1 MTARPRGA
9 DVGSGSTRPRED
21 APAGAAAL
29 RKGEQGTTLR
39 YRMMALARTRENV
52 ISLGRGDPDLDTPA
66 PIIESGL
73 ARFGVHG
80 HAPGAAGTP
89 GPGRAHE
96 PVRGLLSLRE
106 GIARRYASERG
117 ATIDPDT
124 EIIITNGAQEGLFL
138 AMLALVDP
146 GDRVACQDPRYSSYD
161 QAIGVA
167 GGEIVPIPT
176 GGDRPF
182 HLGPEDLR
190 EHAPG
195 ARVLVFVNPS
205 NPTGSCVG
213 PEGVRRLARAAD
225 ELGLVVL
232 ADEIYE
238 DVVFGKDPFLSFLAA
253 GGRRERIVVL
263 SGFSKAYAMTGFRV
277 GYLIGPPAFID
288 AVEALKSTTSGP
300 CPAFSQLTALAALGA
315 NPDPRQAYLDVYRRR
330 RRALIDGFARMG
342 IPHGPHGGGLFMW
355 ADVSRWRMD
364 AETFCYRLLDEAG
377 VLMFPG
383 NSFGDRWR
391 SWVRVSLLAP
401 EARIREAMDR
411 IGGFVG
417 GLDPHVTSGL

>member
-1 MTARPRGA
+1 MTPSARQPGQA
-9 DVGSGSTRPRED
+9 AGSASV
-21 APAGAAAL
+21 
-29 RKGEQGTTLR
+29 RKGERATSLR

-52 ISLGRGDPDLDTPA
+52 ISLGRGDPDLDTPP
-66 PIIESGL
+66 PIIEGGL
-73 ARFGVHG
+73 AHFAEHG
-80 HAPGAAGTP
+80 PTGSAPAPT
-89 GPGRAHE
+89 

-106 GIARRYASERG
+106 GIARRYAAERG
-117 ATIDPDT
+117 VTVDPAT
-124 EIIITNGAQEGLFL
+124 EIAITNGAQEGLFL

-182 HLGPEDLR
+182 HLGPDDLR
-190 EHAPG
+190 EHARG
-195 ARVLVFVNPS
+195 AKILVFVNPS

-213 PEGVRRLARAAD
+213 AEGVRKLARAAED
-225 ELGLVVL
+225 LGLVAL
-232 ADEIYE
+232 SDEIYE
-238 DVVFGKDPFLSFLAA
+238 DVVFGNDPFLSFLAA
-253 GGRRERIVVL
+253 DGARGRAVVL

-315 NPDPRQAYLDVYRRR
+315 DPDPRQAYLEVYRRR
-330 RRALIDGFARMG
+330 RRALMDGFARLG

-355 ADVSRWRMD
+355 ADVSRWGMD

-383 NSFGDRWR
+383 NSFGGRWR

-401 EARIREAMDR
+401 EALIREAMDR
-411 IGGFVG
+411 IRGFVG
-417 GLDPHVTSGL
+417 RLDPDVTSGL